1 MACGRRWWTS
11 GEDQV
16 AAAEEI
22 IAAEAASAMAET
34 ASVMAVVIV
43 ASRVAWMPVRAHPCA
58 HHCRARCYPSAETD
72 PFAQT
77 GLGRTDPF
85 AETDHLFSY
94 SYFSYLFVEHCE
106 YIWTF
111 RCAESPSA
119 AWTRF
124 LV

>member
-85 AETDHLFSY
+85 AETDRCSPQKIKSDILTTTS
-94 SYFSYLFVEHCE
+94 LRQEVETQE
-106 YIWTF
+106 
-111 RCAESPSA
+111 R
-119 AWTRF
+119 
-124 LV
+124 